1 MKKLFPLL
9 LLANLNMLAAGIE
22 LGVGAKYQA
31 AESYNANFIDGDLST
46 TDTVITTRISLLMNT
61 NITSISFY
69 LVPQKGKMV
78 IFDEDNQEQKFTLE
92 FDGKSDYARI
102 ALPNVRMKNIIFGWV
117 PDEFGSKITL
127 KEIIVSS
134 NNKEQ
139 LEVYDRIHRLLYK
152 KP

>member
-1 MKKLFPLL
+1 MKKIFPLL
-9 LLANLNMLAAGIE
+9 LLANLNMFAVGIE

-31 AESYNANFIDGDLST
+31 AESYHPSVIDADLT
-46 TDTVITTRISLLMNT
+46 TAVPVTTTRISLLMNT

-69 LVPQKGKMV
+69 IVPQKGKMT
-78 IFDEDNQEQKFTLE
+78 IFDETNQEQKYTLE

-102 ALPNVRMKNIIFGWV
+102 ALPNVKMKNIIFGWV
-117 PDEFGSKITL
+117 PDEFGSKVTL

>member
-1 MKKLFPLL
+1 M
-9 LLANLNMLAAGIE
+9 
-22 LGVGAKYQA
+22 
-31 AESYNANFIDGDLST
+31 S
-46 TDTVITTRISLLMNT
+46 T

-69 LVPQKGKMV
+69 VIPQKGKMV
-78 IFDEDNQEQKFTLE
+78 IFDESNQEQKYTLE

-102 ALPNVRMKNIIFGWV
+102 ALPNVKMKNIIYSW
-117 PDEFGSKITL
+117 ELNEIGSKVTL

-139 LEVYDRIHRLLYK
+139 LEIYDRIHRLLYK

>member
-1 MKKLFPLL
+1 MKKLFLLL
-9 LLANLNMLAAGIE
+9 LLANLNMFAVGIE

-31 AESYNANFIDGDLST
+31 AESYNANFIDGNLST
-46 TDTVITTRISLLMNT
+46 TDTVTTTRISLLMAT
-61 NITSISFY
+61 EISSISFY
-69 LVPQKGKMV
+69 VVPQKGKMI
-78 IFDEDNQEQKFTLE
+78 IFDETNQVQKYVLE
-92 FDGKSDYARI
+92 FDGKSEFARI
-102 ALPNVRMKNIIFGWV
+102 ALPKAKMKNIIFGWV
-117 PDEFGSKITL
+117 PDEFGSKVTL